1 MLSIGADGMLIQP
14 TNQFRAIERR
24 IAKVGKPVVYFDCDL
39 ITLNT
44 SWIKSNLYDGVYSAA
59 SYCVERGYENF
70 LIIGGEPKGRTRIER
85 ESGFTDALEAS
96 SKPYERLT
104 IEQSTLSIPEITQ
117 WLNNHILPS
126 KKTLVFV
133 PNQWALKSVY
143 SALHAY
149 EKVIPEQVG
158 LLGFNNTDWTDLP
171 AKSISTIVE
180 PVYEEGYA
188 ACKMLLKRIKDL
200 SLEPEHKLLTC
211 KLNWLK
217 STI

>member
-1 MLSIGADGMLIQP
+1 M
-14 TNQFRAIERR
+14 
-24 IAKVGKPVVYFDCDL
+24 
-39 ITLNT
+39 
-44 SWIKSNLYDGVYSAA
+44 
-59 SYCVERGYENF
+59 
-70 LIIGGEPKGRTRIER
+70 
-85 ESGFTDALEAS
+85 
-96 SKPYERLT
+96 
-104 IEQSTLSIPEITQ
+104 EQSTLSISDITQ

-143 SALHAY
+143 NALQSY
-149 EKVIPEQVG
+149 ETVIPKQVG

-171 AKSISTIVE
+171 VKSISTIVE

-188 ACKMLLKRIKDL
+188 ACKMLLKRIKDP
-200 SLEPEHKLLTC
+200 SLEPDHKLLTC